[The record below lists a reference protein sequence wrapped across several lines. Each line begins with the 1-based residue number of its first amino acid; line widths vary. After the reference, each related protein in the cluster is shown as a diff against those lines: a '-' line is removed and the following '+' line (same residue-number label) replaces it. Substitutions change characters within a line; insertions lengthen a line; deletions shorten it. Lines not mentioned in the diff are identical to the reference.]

1 MLKKIID
8 NAKENRL
15 TLDDIEY
22 LFNVKTKDE
31 MEKIYSLSEDLNGKF
46 FGKIDFESN
55 IYYPTV
61 YQIEDNCPTCGYRT
75 RESRRKYTQ
84 EFIVKNIEYKLSDVQ
99 DYPITGINCY
109 NKDISGIRELL
120 IMLDVLEKYDLNINV
135 RVSNFEHLKHLQKYD
150 INSVIIQTSLNRP
163 CHFNSSNVKNNMILE
178 EKMVKYIRETMN
190 LKVTYEFL
198 INYNE
203 RYEDIAGKIREI
215 EKYGVDSIEI
225 VGYDPFIDSPEEYN
239 PQYSRDYILKIISL
253 IRIAFPE
260 KEIKIQYATNANNF
274 IDDYKKLGVNTITGI
289 YTPHLNRKLEN
300 TEVMNNL

>member
-1 MLKKIID
+1 
-8 NAKENRL
+8 
-15 TLDDIEY
+15 
-22 LFNVKTKDE
+22 
-31 MEKIYSLSEDLNGKF
+31 
-46 FGKIDFESN
+46 
-55 IYYPTV
+55 
-61 YQIEDNCPTCGYRT
+61 
-75 RESRRKYTQ
+75 
-84 EFIVKNIEYKLSDVQ
+84 
-99 DYPITGINCY
+99 
-109 NKDISGIRELL
+109 
-120 IMLDVLEKYDLNINV
+120 
-135 RVSNFEHLKHLQKYD
+135 
-150 INSVIIQTSLNRP
+150 
-163 CHFNSSNVKNNMILE
+163 
-178 EKMVKYIRETMN
+178 MVKYIRETMN

-215 EKYGVDSIEI
+215 EKYDVDSIEI